1 MKITTT
7 IFALFFILTSWAQ
20 AQQTQS
26 DYEIQKEFKEQYIQL
41 QQKIDTVT
49 SVDSLQAIIDS
60 VKMLDQKY
68 SEHEDLLNQ
77 ALFPDTYEE
86 AMQTLR
92 QSSTITLSRLEERQ
106 MRTQK
111 LDSLQNQV
119 ASYENNI
126 QQLTSQTDSLRRA
139 MRASIQNEREQAAL
153 LETYREGLEQRDEL
167 ILAFI
172 DSMIVAYQQMD
183 LQSLQDLENL
193 EQRTELETDG
203 NALKLIH
210 RITAENLQILQNN
223 SGQLRL
229 QDYVRMSE
237 VQQEFQQMWLALGEE
252 ITGIYSGENS
262 KKLASEIENNINQW
276 EQLLLQTQTFS
287 ALSDSLQAQGVEV
300 QEFTSAQGLYTS
312 LNNYL
317 NEQITQ
323 SQEGASEEDYQEYQE
338 FRDFW
343 NKIELQWGSRLVDA
357 GILTGQQLTEI
368 DSKVDEWAEN
378 ARPQSNLLVWLLGIV
393 VIIAIVLAVLFVRER
408 QNRGTA

>member
-276 EQLLLQTQTFS
+276 EQLLQTQTFS